1 MKEIEFVD
9 FPPVAGTTITYIY
22 RYATEEDLKNEEHS

>member
-9 FPPVAGTTITYIY
+9 FPPVAGTTIYY
-22 RYATEEDLKNEEHS
+22 VSVLVENDNKE